1 MRAPVKVLM
10 PVLRALTIV
19 LLVVLGSTVLM
30 RLAPGYLS
38 DANEMDARYADS
50 ARAQLAVEAARS
62 SSLRQMLVSRLQQLV
77 HGDLGT
83 SRQYDVP
90 VLELVRPR
98 LAVSGKLLLQAIGSA
113 WLLAFSA
120 ALLSSATSRFTLFW
134 RLPAALLLAVP
145 TAAMATVC
153 LLADHGGPVLVMT
166 LIVAARDFKFL
177 DRLLRK
183 SWHQPH
189 LLQARAQ
196 GLTQARLLTGHILPG
211 IAPQL
216 RALATL
222 SILTALGALVPV
234 EVLFNVPG
242 LGQLAWSAAMN
253 RDLPVLLAVTM
264 LMAVSVTCAT
274 MASDRTTDAPPA
286 AWQRA

>member
-1 MRAPVKVLM
+1 MAA
-10 PVLRALTIV
+10 LRALTIV

-30 RLAPGYLS
+30 RLAPGYLN
-38 DANEMDARYADS
+38 DAREMDARYGDA

-62 SSLRQMLVSRLQQLV
+62 STLSTMLAEHVQQIL

-90 VLELVRPR
+90 VLELIRPR
-98 LAVSGKLLLQAIGSA
+98 LAVTGKLLVEGVGCA
-113 WLLAFSA
+113 WLIALLA
-120 ALLSSATSRFTLFW
+120 ALISSASGRFTLLW
-134 RLPAALLLAVP
+134 QLPAGLLLGAP

-153 LLADHGGPVLVMT
+153 LLADRGGPVLVMT
-166 LIVAARDFKFL
+166 LIVAVRDFKFL

-183 SWHQPH
+183 SWHEPH
-189 LLQARAQ
+189 LIQARAQ
-196 GLTQARLLTGHILPG
+196 GLGTARLLLAHILPSV
-211 IAPQL
+211 ASQL

-222 SILTALGALVPV
+222 SMLTALGALVPV
-234 EVLFNVPG
+234 EVIFNVPG

-264 LMAVSVTCAT
+264 LMAVCVTCAT
-274 MASDRTTDAPPA
+274 MASDRTGPA
-286 AWQRA
+286 RRAEWQGA